1 MREETRILVEE
12 VGLEEFEKLERLR
25 FRMNRAYLLDQCI
38 CPYLAELSPD
48 TSKLKILD
56 LADNALGS
64 RDVRTI
70 LESIEFLPLTELDLS
85 FN

>member
-1 MREETRILVEE
+1 
-12 VGLEEFEKLERLR
+12 
-25 FRMNRAYLLDQCI
+25 MNRAYLLDQCI

>member
-1 MREETRILVEE
+1 
-12 VGLEEFEKLERLR
+12 
-25 FRMNRAYLLDQCI
+25 MNRAVLLGQCI
-38 CPYLAELSPD
+38 CPYLSALDPN

-64 RDVRTI
+64 RDVRMI
-70 LESIEFLPLTELDLS
+70 LESVECLPLQELDLS